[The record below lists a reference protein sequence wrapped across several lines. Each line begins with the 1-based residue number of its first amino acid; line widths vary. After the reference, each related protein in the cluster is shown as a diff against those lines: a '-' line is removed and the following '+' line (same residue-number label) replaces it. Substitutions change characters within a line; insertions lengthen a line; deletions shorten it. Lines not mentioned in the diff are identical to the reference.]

1 MEKSL
6 PADDYAS
13 GAWVGKPGHEEEFI
27 ERWIEFLEW
36 TRQTFHEL
44 NKAILIRDTDEP
56 NRFVWLAYWGER
68 GRHGLVAISQRFRP
82 ATGSLPSLL
91 RRVLRK
97 HYEIAASV

>member
-56 NRFVWLAYWGER
+56 NRFVWLAYWER
-68 GRHGLVAISQRFRP
+68 TRPPWPRGDLTTISSSNWEP
-82 ATGSLPSLL
+82 AEPSATSFAKAPT
-91 RRVLRK
+91 R
-97 HYEIAASV
+97 